1 MNNHS
6 VLLLF
11 VCVGVCMC
19 VHLCM
24 QIYSPVLICK
34 WRSMSSVFLSLSL
47 FWSQHLSVS
56 LELAVWGSLACLGS
70 AFLLPPVLEMKHMLL
85 DLASTWALGIQ
96 TLSPM
101 LSQQSIYPQS
111 RLPSPVFTTYDVIRE
126 SPGMGT
132 LFFGDLE
139 ELHKLSN
146 FNPSMT
152 DQSRYMQGVYNR
164 QKPNCAQNRLHLK

>member
-6 VLLLF
+6 VLLLT
-11 VCVGVCMC
+11 VCVCRGVHVC
-19 VHLCM
+19 VPVYVDILTCAYM
-24 QIYSPVLICK
+24 QVEVNVKCLP
-34 WRSMSSVFLSLSL
+34 LSL
-47 FWSQHLSVS
+47 FWSQHLSVN
-56 LELAVWGSLACLGS
+56 LELAVLSSLACLGS
-70 AFLLPPVLEMKHMLL
+70 VFLLPPVLEMKHMLL
-85 DLASTWALGIQ
+85 DLASPWALGIQ

-101 LSQQSIYPQS
+101 HSQRSLYPQS
-111 RLPSPVFTTYDVIRE
+111 RLPSPVFTTYDIIRE